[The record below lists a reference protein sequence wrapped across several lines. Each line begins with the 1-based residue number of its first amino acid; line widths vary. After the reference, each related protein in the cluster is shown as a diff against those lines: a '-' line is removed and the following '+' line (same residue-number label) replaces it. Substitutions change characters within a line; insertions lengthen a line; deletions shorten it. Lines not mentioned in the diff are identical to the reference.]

1 MKEGSRFFIDTNIFV
16 YSFDQT
22 APAKSAVAS
31 QLIRKALTTQ
41 KGVISFQVVQEFLN
55 VALRRFARPMNT
67 SESEQYFTVT
77 LRPLLAIHS
86 SPALYLEAL
95 HLQSRH
101 KLAWYDSL
109 IVAAAQQAQCEVLLS
124 QDLQHGQKF
133 GDLRIENPF
142 L

>member
-1 MKEGSRFFIDTNIFV
+1 MNEGSRFFLDTNIFV

-22 APAKSAVAS
+22 APAKARIAS
-31 QLIRKALTTQ
+31 QIIRKALTAQ

-55 VALRRFARPMNT
+55 VALRRFANPMNT
-67 SESEQYFTVT
+67 WEAEQYFTVT
-77 LRPLLAIHS
+77 LRPLLAVHS

-101 KLAWYDSL
+101 KLSWYDSL
-109 IVAAAQQAQCEVLLS
+109 IVAAAQHLR
-124 QDLQHGQKF
+124 HGQKF
-133 GDLRIENPF
+133 GNLRVENPF